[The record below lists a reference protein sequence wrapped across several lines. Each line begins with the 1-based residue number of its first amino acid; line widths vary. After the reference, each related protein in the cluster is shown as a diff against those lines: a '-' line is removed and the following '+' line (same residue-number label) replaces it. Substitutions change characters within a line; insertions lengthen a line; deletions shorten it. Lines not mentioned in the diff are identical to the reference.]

1 VPVLISR
8 IAVRGSHPVPWGFR
22 ELLRHCHERYLV
34 ADGIPLWVTE
44 NGFANAGEANWTR
57 EEQINDTQRQDYYAG
72 YLKELA
78 EAVKEDGIKVEGYMA
93 WSLLE

>member
-1 VPVLISR
+1 MSRVILI
-8 IAVRGSHPVPWGFR
+8 AVPWGFR
-22 ELLRHCHERYLV
+22 KLLQHIHQRYLLPN
-34 ADGIPLWVTE
+34 DIPLWVTE
-44 NGFANAGEANWTR
+44 NGFAGEGESRWTR

-78 EAVKEDGIKVEGYMA
+78 EAVLVDGIRVEGYMA